1 MQATWMPHEM
11 SGRLTAKADLPDTA
25 FAFPK
30 QRKGPMTNAKHVRN
44 AVARF
49 DQVTNASD
57 EDRTL
62 AFANIKKA
70 AKHYDVELS
79 EVVWGHLGLHP
90 QTNRKE
96 AAAQGARTDRIG

>member
-1 MQATWMPHEM
+1 MPHEM

-30 QRKGPMTNAKHVRN
+30 QRKGPITN
-44 AVARF
+44 
-49 DQVTNASD
+49 
-57 EDRTL
+57 
-62 AFANIKKA
+62 
-70 AKHYDVELS
+70 AKHYDVALS